1 MLPSVVSEQ
10 VVKTLRKYVK
20 SAFNMNSPCFES
32 ESYSMIESFLQDK
45 ENLVKGPYLSIQLP
59 FRQSELSLDYFDH
72 LSLPFTP
79 YAHQAIAYQRLSSE
93 SPLSTL
99 VATGTGSGKTECFLY
114 PLLNFCAGQ
123 QNKGVKAIVIYPMNA
138 LATDQAKRFASTIYK
153 DERLK
158 GKVNVGLFVGGE
170 QADTAS
176 TNMGPNEV
184 ITCKHHLRKN
194 PPDILLTNYKMLD
207 YLLMRPEDQTLWQ
220 HNEPGTLKYL
230 VVDEL
235 HTFDGAQGSDLA
247 CLVRRLKYHLSVDDQ
262 GFACVGTSATVGD
275 DVSALLEYAGS
286 IFDSQ
291 FEESSV
297 VKEDRYRYEEY
308 LKDASVKYF
317 TYPSFGEFEKLDSAV
332 YSSEVEYINAQLA
345 LWFPENS
352 ILLPI
357 DIDSDAGRATRIEL
371 GQAILSH
378 RFFHS
383 LLQMINGK
391 IASFKTLSA
400 DMSSVFSISEEEAGR
415 VIQSFC
421 SLISI
426 ARNSVEETS
435 EKQKQRVQEGK
446 PRPVLPFL
454 QVRHQLWFREL
465 RRLVASVNPEPR
477 LNFGDDVSDDMSD
490 KYLPVINCRDCHA
503 TGWGSFVK
511 GQVEQL
517 ESQIDVFYR
526 LFFGANHSIRVA
538 FPLEDNDDTPGK
550 GVIRRI
556 CTKCLSLNSDGQ
568 TAGCKSCDHS
578 ELVRVFLPDQIKIS
592 EKKGPHFSNDC
603 PYCQSKNGL
612 SIVGAQSATLSAV
625 AINQIYSSRYN
636 ENKKLI
642 TFSDSV
648 QDAAHRAGFFSSRT
662 WPLMMRG
669 HMGMVAKSTEGMNL
683 YDFAREVIDVAKK
696 SCGTTESFAATFIA
710 PNMEWLND
718 YREMVESGEPL
729 PVNSALPT
737 LVEKRLSW
745 EVFSEFGLRA
755 SIGRTLERTGEYTID
770 VCDEALIGLTSRLHT
785 ALMDELGSEIQG
797 VNDTDVLHFCL
808 GVLHRMRNRGA
819 IVHESLTRYIADG
832 GETYYLTK
840 IDKQTSKYMP
850 NWGNKTRTPAFLTFE
865 KNKRFE
871 QVVATKS
878 KHTWHQNW
886 VIKCFGKH
894 DNIMIAN
901 HTQTIYRLTLETL
914 RRGGILQ
921 ELDVK
926 SYKAWGIDPT
936 ALKITSVVA
945 ALGCDHC
952 SEQLIV
958 PEAALGYWKGKAC
971 VRESCQGHFT
981 VDKQLPEKEWSHSQ
995 VCRVNAAEHTGLL
1008 ERTVRE
1014 QTENAFINDGKAWS
1028 VNLLSA
1034 TPTLE
1039 MGIDIGDLSSVLLC
1053 SVPPAQANYLQ
1064 RIGRAGRKDGNAFN
1078 MTVAEGNAHDLFYFE
1093 EPVEMMAGSV
1103 SAPGVFLDASAIL
1116 ERQLTAFCMDR
1127 WIKTGID
1134 SSQICKRVKQMLDAT
1149 EAGLRDQYPYNF
1161 LSFVDSHKETL
1172 FEQFTQVFHSLSS
1185 SSYEKLKSF
1194 ILGSDNEYGLAPK
1207 IQESLEMLVKD
1218 RKSLKSRAEKLKRS
1232 IDKLKSS
1239 PVKDQNYQNDLNE
1252 LENERNALLA
1262 LLREINSKNT
1272 LNFMTDEGLLP
1283 NYAFPEAG
1291 ITLRSV
1297 LWRKK
1302 DTVEVE
1308 DGKSQY
1314 VTSTFEYERP
1324 AAAAISELAPTNHFY
1339 AGGHKVEIEQIDMKV
1354 SEPETWRVCS
1364 HCNHSELLESDQYSA
1379 CPRCGHP
1386 GWADSEQKLRMLKL
1400 RQVYARSSVRDSKIT
1415 DDADTRT
1422 PAFFQRQMLVS
1433 FKPEDVEFAYQVQNK
1448 SIPFGF
1454 EYIRRVSMRDI
1465 NFGSS
1470 VEEANEFS
1478 VAGEKKKKTGF
1489 KVCSDCGFVQKSKG
1503 PETHDISCKYRGTV
1517 MEAKYEDFL
1526 FLYRQLESEAIRILL
1541 PVSGY
1546 GNGQVTEASLSAAL
1560 QLGMKRYFK
1569 GSVDHIKGIIYREP
1583 EDSGE
1588 SYRHYLVVYD
1598 SVPGGTGALKEL
1610 MQEPE
1615 NLLLLLKEALSVIEN
1630 CGCASE
1636 GKDGCYKC
1644 VYAYRDRGKMR
1655 SISREHARSLL
1666 RSILDDESALTQVKS
1681 LSDIS
1686 LNKMLESELE
1696 RLFVD
1701 TLQQTVSE
1709 FVVTK
1714 EYARGK
1720 AAWIVSSKL
1729 NNKSSWQLVP
1739 QVSLGAKNGVCIDT
1753 RPDFVLYPSSELKN
1767 VKPIAVYLDGFAH
1780 HYNIVSDDVEKRNA
1794 VLDSGKYNVWT
1805 LCWHDLAKQDA
1816 KHVREVIGI
1825 SRQDVAA
1832 KDSKAHYKQFLSTNY
1847 QTLRDSYENQ
1857 NSFSLLKRYLHDPL
1871 EMSMTYQQAM
1881 FASSFYWLSISASK
1895 DLARKNKFEYEM
1907 RENAEPSRLP
1917 ELCLEGPY
1925 FFGGLL
1931 DSIGTS
1937 QRSIELAAVM
1947 PAEVYVNVVAGKVRG
1962 QCPYDYAESLTRLH
1976 ACFDDRYPEDDGYEQ
1991 ALYGYW
1997 RLVNLGQFL
2006 SDFSFTSH
2014 KLLVQGSSSSA
2025 VKGANTEVSIDV
2037 RTKAVITDDWAELIE
2052 LEVISEPVVIAMLE
2066 LEIQIPEVGFA
2077 LVGAEGEIVAE
2088 AELAWA
2094 DYQIALLLPEMES
2107 DKKLF
2112 VEKGWKVVVGDLT
2125 DQALKELKQYMGND

>member
-10 VVKTLRKYVK
+10 VVKSLRKYVK
-20 SAFNMNSPCFES
+20 SAFNMNNPYFES
-32 ESYSMIESFLQDK
+32 EGHSMMDRFLSEQ

-59 FRQSELSLDYFDH
+59 FRQSHLPLDFFEN
-72 LSLPFTP
+72 LELPFPP
-79 YAHQAIAYQRLSSE
+79 YAHQAIAYQRLSTE
-93 SPLSTL
+93 MPKPTL

-114 PLLNFCAGQ
+114 PLLNYCAGQ
-123 QNKGVKAIVIYPMNA
+123 KNKGVKAIVIYPMNA

-153 DERLK
+153 DKNLQ
-158 GKVNVGLFVGGE
+158 GNVQVGLFVGGE
-170 QADTAS
+170 QRDTAV
-176 TNMGPNEV
+176 TNMGPQEV

-207 YLLMRPEDQTLWQ
+207 YLLMRPEDQSLWE

-247 CLVRRLKYHLSVDDQ
+247 CLIRRLKYHLSVDNE

-275 DVSALLEYAGS
+275 NVESLLEYAS
-286 IFDSQ
+286 NIFDSK
-291 FEESSV
+291 FDESSV
-297 VKEDRYRYEEY
+297 VREDRYLYEEY
-308 LKDASVKYF
+308 LKGASVDYF
-317 TYPSFGEFEKLDSAV
+317 SYPSFDELERLCASA
-332 YSSEVEYINAQLA
+332 YLTEVEYLNAQLDV
-345 LWFPENS
+345 WFPDAH
-352 ILLPI
+352 IHLPE
-357 DIDSDAGRATRIEL
+357 DIESDAGRLSRIEL
-371 GQAILSH
+371 GKAIVSH

-383 LLQMINGK
+383 LLQMMNGK
-391 IASFKTLSA
+391 IASFRTLSSDIGSA
-400 DMSSVFSISEEEAGR
+400 FSISEADAGL

-421 SLISI
+421 SLVSI
-426 ARNSVEETS
+426 ARNAVEEANDKR
-435 EKQKQRVQEGK
+435 EQRLAEGK

-465 RRLVASVNPEPR
+465 RRLVASVNPEPH
-477 LNFGDDVSDDMSD
+477 LNFGDDISDDMRE
-490 KYLPVINCRDCHA
+490 KFLPVINCRDCHA
-503 TGWGSFVK
+503 TGWGGFVK

-517 ESQIDVFYR
+517 DSQLDVFYR
-526 LFFGANHSIRVA
+526 LFFGGNHSVRVA
-538 FPLEDNDDTPGK
+538 FPIEEDRDTPNK
-550 GVIRRI
+550 GQIRRL
-556 CTKCLSLNSDGQ
+556 CTKCLSLNSDAQ
-568 TAGCKSCDHS
+568 TAGCKHCDHS
-578 ELVRVFLPDQIKIS
+578 ELVRVFLPDLVKIS

-625 AINQIYSSRYN
+625 AINQLYSSRYN

-648 QDAAHRAGFFSSRT
+648 QDAAHRAGFFASRT

-669 HMGMVAKSTEGMNL
+669 HMGTVAQHAEGMSL
-683 YDFAREVIDVAKK
+683 YEFAQKVVQAAKDK
-696 SCGTTESFAATFIA
+696 CGSSESFAATFIA

-718 YREMVESGEPL
+718 YREMVESGKPL
-729 PVNSALPT
+729 PAGSLLPT
-737 LVEKRLSW
+737 LIEKRLNW

-755 SIGRTLERTGEYTID
+755 SFGRTLEKTGEYTTD
-770 VCDEALIGLTSRLHT
+770 VCSQHLIELVSRLHA
-785 ALMDELGSEIQG
+785 ALIDELGAEIHG
-797 VNDTDVLHFCL
+797 VNDEDVLHFCL
-808 GVLHRMRNRGA
+808 GVLQRMRHKGA
-819 IVHESLTRYIADG
+819 VIHDSLSRYISDG

-865 KNKRFE
+865 KNKRFD
-871 QVVATKS
+871 QIVGSKS
-878 KHTWHQNW
+878 KHSWYQNW
-886 VIKCFGKH
+886 LIKCFGKH

-901 HTQTIYRLTLETL
+901 HTQTIYKLTLDAL
-914 RRGGILQ
+914 RRGGILR
-921 ELDVK
+921 ECDAKHCKV
-926 SYKAWGIDPT
+926 WGIEPS
-936 ALKITSVVA
+936 ALRLSTTTV
-945 ALGCDHC
+945 ALGCDTC
-952 SEQLIV
+952 SEQMIV
-958 PEAALGYWKGKAC
+958 AEASVDYWKGQPC
-971 VRESCQGHFT
+971 SRESCIGHLSIE
-981 VDKQLPEKEWSHSQ
+981 KSLPEKEWSHSQ

-1014 QTENAFINDGKAWS
+1014 QTENAFINGGDAWS

-1078 MTVAEGNAHDLFYFE
+1078 MTVAEGNPHDLFYFE

-1103 SAPGVFLDASAIL
+1103 NAPGVFLDASAIL

-1134 SSQICKRVKQMLDAT
+1134 GSAISKRVKQMLDAT

-1161 LSFVDSHKETL
+1161 LDFVDSEKESL
-1172 FEQFTQVFHSLSS
+1172 FTQFTQVFHALSP
-1185 SSYEKLKSF
+1185 SSYDKLKTF
-1194 ILGSDNEYGLAPK
+1194 IIGSSQEYGLAPK
-1207 IQESLEMLVKD
+1207 IQEALEMLVKD
-1218 RKSLKSRAEKLKRS
+1218 RKSLKHRAEKLKRS

-1239 PVKDQNYQNDLNE
+1239 PIKDQNYASDLSE
-1252 LENERNALLA
+1252 FENERNALLA
-1262 LLREINSKNT
+1262 LLREINGKST

-1302 DTVEVE
+1302 DTIELE

-1324 AAAAISELAPTNHFY
+1324 AAAAISELAPTNYFY
-1339 AGGHKVEIEQIDMKV
+1339 AGGHKVEVEQIDMKV

-1364 HCNHSELLESDQYSA
+1364 HCNHSELLESDQFST
-1379 CPRCGHP
+1379 CPKCGHP
-1386 GWADSEQKLRMLKL
+1386 GWSDSEQKMRMLKL

-1433 FKPEDVEFAYQVQNK
+1433 FRPEDVEFAYQVQNK

-1454 EYIRRVSMRDI
+1454 EYIRKVAMRDI
-1465 NFGSS
+1465 NFGSPI
-1470 VEEANEFS
+1470 EEANEFY
-1478 VAGEKKKKTGF
+1478 VAGEKKKKSGF
-1489 KVCSDCGFVQKSKG
+1489 KVCADCGFVQKGKG
-1503 PETHDISCKYRGTV
+1503 PENHDISCKYRGTV

-1569 GSVDHIKGIIYREP
+1569 GSVEHIKGTIYREP
-1583 EDSGE
+1583 EDAGE
-1588 SYRHYLVVYD
+1588 SYRHYLVIYD

-1610 MQEPE
+1610 MQEPA
-1615 NLLLLLKEALSVIEN
+1615 NLLSLLNLALEVIEH

-1636 GKDGCYKC
+1636 GKDGCYQC

-1655 SISREHARSLL
+1655 SISREHARGLL
-1666 RSILDDESALTQVKS
+1666 KSILDDESALVKVNS

-1686 LNKMLESELE
+1686 INKMLESELE
-1696 RLFVD
+1696 KLFVE
-1701 TLQQTVSE
+1701 TLQQSVSE

-1714 EYARGK
+1714 EYLRGK

-1729 NNKSSWQLVP
+1729 NNDATWHLVP
-1739 QVSLGAKNGVCIDT
+1739 QENLGEKEGVYIDT
-1753 RPDFVLYPSSELKN
+1753 RPDFILYPSSDLKQ
-1767 VKPIAVYLDGFAH
+1767 VKPIAVYLDGFVH
-1780 HYNIVSDDVEKRNA
+1780 HYNIVHDDAEKRNA
-1794 VLDSGKYNVWT
+1794 VLDSQKYNVWT
-1805 LCWHDLAKQDA
+1805 LCWNDLAKPDD
-1816 KHVREVIGI
+1816 KHVKDVIGLN
-1825 SRQDVAA
+1825 RQDVAL
-1832 KDSKAHYKQFLSTNY
+1832 KDQKGHYSRLLTKNY
-1847 QTLRDSYENQ
+1847 QMLRSSYENQ
-1857 NSFSLLKRYLHDPL
+1857 NSFSLLKRYLHDPQTTSSL
-1871 EMSMTYQQAM
+1871 FQQAM
-1881 FASSFYWLSISASK
+1881 FANSFYWLAIAASK
-1895 DLARKNKFEYEM
+1895 DVAKKNKFEYEM
-1907 RENAEPSRLP
+1907 RENSDSARLP
-1917 ELCLEGPY
+1917 ELCLDVPY

-1931 DSIGTS
+1931 DSINTS

-1947 PAEVYVNVVAGKVRG
+1947 PVEVYINAVANKVQG
-1962 QCPYDYAESLTRLH
+1962 QTPFVYAEAMTRLH

-1997 RLVNLGQFL
+1997 KLVNLAQFM
-2006 SDFSFTSH
+2006 SDFSFTSR
-2014 KLLVQGSSSSA
+2014 KLLESGS
-2025 VKGANTEVSIDV
+2025 VNRVI
-2037 RTKAVITDDWAELIE
+2037 KAQNVEPEAEISGLQTLPDEWAELIE
-2052 LEVISEPVVIAMLE
+2052 LEVIDESIAFSMIE
-2066 LEIQIPEVGFA
+2066 HDISAPEVGFS
-2077 LVGAEGEIVAE
+2077 LVSEEGEIIAE
-2088 AELAWA
+2088 AELAWLEEKVA
-2094 DYQIALLLPEMES
+2094 VLLPEMGAFKEQ
-2107 DKKLF
+2107 F
-2112 VEKGWKVVVGDLT
+2112 AGEGWRVIVGELT
-2125 DQALKELKQYMGND
+2125 DQTLQEIKQFMGNN